1 MSFPTINPPDWA
13 WPADPADLARIVQAE
28 NEARNIPTTD
38 SDDEF
43 EPEDL
48 PGIAAEVAMDLDRK
62 ENEDFET
69 AIRLSRDTAIVEELQ
84 HPTTA
89 EADRTHAEEDEET
102 RLALDVSR
110 VMTEQADLDC
120 LAADDAEQR
129 EILGAQLLSEREA
142 RIRYQEDIRKA
153 ESLSRSE
160 ERARAQA
167 AREEEEYA
175 IFERTVAAER
185 ERQRQEGV
193 NKAIIETKAATER
206 ERKRKAEELARLQAD
221 YAVYDLSEDEQMQ
234 LAIWLSQDDE
244 HLNYAAEVEQT
255 RPDMPRSVIEH
266 EKASQ
271 RSATQDIHGRPVLEP

>member
-1 MSFPTINPPDWA
+1 MSFPTINPPDRA
-13 WPADPADLARIVQAE
+13 WPTDPADLARIVQAE

-142 RIRYQEDIRKA
+142 RIRYQEDIRKV
-153 ESLSRSE
+153 ESLSWSE

-167 AREEEEYA
+167 AREEEENA
-175 IFERTVAAER
+175 IF
-185 ERQRQEGV
+185 
-193 NKAIIETKAATER
+193 
-206 ERKRKAEELARLQAD
+206 
-221 YAVYDLSEDEQMQ
+221 
-234 LAIWLSQDDE
+234 
-244 HLNYAAEVEQT
+244 
-255 RPDMPRSVIEH
+255 
-266 EKASQ
+266 
-271 RSATQDIHGRPVLEP
+271 